1 MRSIPYTF
9 DTPAP
14 ISATLSVPNGDLV
27 CEASETTTTTVVVTG
42 RGGERVAPED
52 VAVTYA
58 DGRLQVT
65 VPKIQGWLNLLTAG
79 QGPNVKV
86 TLPIGSR
93 VAVEGSYGDV
103 RLDGAYAAI
112 TVKTSMGDVTVG
124 DSSDTDIKTSQGD
137 VRAGRLTGHTALTT
151 ANGDIRVVAVD
162 GSAVCKTSNGS
173 VRIDSV
179 SGDVRATTANGDVRV
194 DDFAGTLGGT
204 TSAGDVRVNNARTG
218 SIAASTRFGDLT
230 FGIPSG
236 TATWVDVSS
245 GAGKVRNQLDAG
257 EDPGAHAPR
266 LQIRAQT
273 SFGDISLR
281 RSKDERR

>member
-1 MRSIPYTF
+1 MRSVPYSF

-27 CEASETTTTTVVVTG
+27 CEASETATTTVVVTG
-42 RGGERVAPED
+42 RGGERVTPED
-52 VAVTYA
+52 VTVTYS
-58 DGRLQVT
+58 DGHLEVT
-65 VPKIQGWLNLLTAG
+65 VPKIQGWFNLLASG

-86 TLPIGSR
+86 TLPQDSR
-93 VAVEGSYGDV
+93 IIAEGSYGDV
-103 RLDGAYAAI
+103 RLDGGYAAI

-124 DSSDTDIKTSQGD
+124 DSADTDIKTSQGD
-137 VRAGRLTGHTALTT
+137 VRAGRLTGHTVLTT
-151 ANGDIRVVAVD
+151 ANGDL
-162 GSAVCKTSNGS
+162 
-173 VRIDSV
+173 
-179 SGDVRATTANGDVRV
+179 RV

-204 TSAGDVRVNNARTG
+204 TAAGDVRVNNARAG

-245 GAGKVRNQLDAG
+245 AAGKVRNHLDAG
-257 EDPGAHAPR
+257 DDPGAGAPR

-281 RSKDERR
+281 RSRDERR